1 MSYYELLLAIKDY
14 SNDNIQETIEQANEL
29 LMMIMD
35 NPKKFELEFSKEIE
49 ELADK
54 HNVCPTCGVKLNE
67 IISKEKSEYLGQEV
81 EENIYTYECE
91 NCNFV
96 K

>member
-1 MSYYELLLAIKDY
+1 MSMYELLLAIKDY

-29 LMMIMD
+29 LMMIIN
-35 NPKKFELEFSKEIE
+35 NPKKFELEFSQEIE
-49 ELADK
+49 EYADK
-54 HNVCPTCGVKLNE
+54 NNACPSCGVKLNE
-67 IISKEKSEYLGQEV
+67 IVSKESSEYFGQEV

-91 NCNFV
+91 SCNFI

>member
-1 MSYYELLLAIKDY
+1 MSVYEVLLAIKDY

-29 LMMIMD
+29 LMMIIN
-35 NPKKFELEFSKEIE
+35 NPKKFEIEFSTEIE
-49 ELADK
+49 EFADK
-54 HNVCPTCGVKLNE
+54 HNVCPTCGIKLNE
-67 IISKEKSEYLGQEV
+67 IIEKEKSEYLGQDV

-91 NCNFV
+91 ECNFV